1 MKIKMTETEMK
12 NLANANTQY
21 FMDDYGN
28 FQKATQEEHK
38 IFYNLFYGAL
48 LGMNWHCHTIDAND
62 KIQAIIDTA
71 EFQFNLFFPNYAGYT
86 NIYKP
91 LQSIWAVWSEE

>member
-1 MKIKMTETEMK
+1 MKNHMTETEMK

-38 IFYNLFYGAL
+38 IFYNLLYGAL
-48 LGMNWHCHTIDAND
+48 LGMNWHCHNIDADD

-71 EFQFNLFFPNYAGYT
+71 EFQFNLFFSNYKGYT
-86 NIYKP
+86 NIYQP
-91 LQSIWAVWSEE
+91 LQRIWAVWVEE

>member
-1 MKIKMTETEMK
+1 
-12 NLANANTQY
+12 
-21 FMDDYGN
+21 MDDYGS
-28 FQKATQEEHK
+28 FQKANQEEHK
-38 IFYNLFYGAL
+38 IFYNLLYGAL
-48 LGMNWHCHTIDAND
+48 LSMNWHCHNIDADD